1 VDYSSRQ
8 KPVEGKN
15 VMLKTK
21 LVAGLLLGLVML
33 SPRFLAQDD
42 HAPLPEQC
50 IADYNLWSGEAK
62 ESLEKLPLT
71 AIQPREI
78 EMWKCA
84 SVLKSFDSEHKT
96 GHAVEMLLLT
106 GTYSG
111 HISHRALDFIQR
123 RGLMKEFSQ
132 EDAAGQR

>member
-1 VDYSSRQ
+1 MS
-8 KPVEGKN
+8 
-15 VMLKTK
+15 KTK
-21 LVAGLLLGLVML
+21 LIAGGLLIGLAVL
-33 SPRFLAQDD
+33 SPRFLAQDG

-50 IADYNLWSGEAK
+50 IADYNLWSGGSK
-62 ESLEKLPLT
+62 DSFEKLPLT
-71 AIQPREI
+71 VIQPREI
-78 EMWKCA
+78 EMWNCA

-96 GHAVEMLLLT
+96 GHAVEMLLLY